1 MLDLNVI
8 YNEDGLKGMERIPA
22 GSIDCV
28 ICNLP
33 YGGINSGNALSFW
46 NRQIPLAPLWKHYE
60 RVVKPNG
67 AIILFGSG
75 MFTSDL
81 MQSNRKMWRYNL
93 VWNKERTSGFL
104 NANRMPLRQH
114 EDILVFYKHLPV
126 YHPQFTQGQPNHP
139 QGDGPHK
146 DTNRV
151 YGKLKARPKRE
162 KTTDKYP
169 TSIISVPAERDSDLS
184 AMQKPVDLIRY
195 LVRTYTDEGDVVL
208 DNCIGCGST
217 AMACL
222 LENRK
227 FVGFEAN
234 PENYKKAQR
243 RVDEFVGPFKM
254 F

>member
-1 MLDLNVI
+1 MRDFGNSRGRSSCSGTLEMLDFNVI
-8 YNEDGLKGMERIPA
+8 YNEDGLAGMGRIPT

-126 YHPQFTQGQPNHP
+126 YTRSSRRATRITHRGTGRTRTRTASTGNSRR
-139 QGDGPHK
+139 G
-146 DTNRV
+146 RS
-151 YGKLKARPKRE
+151 GKRPR
-162 KTTDKYP
+162 TSTPRPSYPCLRSAIP
-169 TSIISVPAERDSDLS
+169 TSLPCRSR
-184 AMQKPVDLIRY
+184 
-195 LVRTYTDEGDVVL
+195 
-208 DNCIGCGST
+208 
-217 AMACL
+217 
-222 LENRK
+222 
-227 FVGFEAN
+227 
-234 PENYKKAQR
+234 
-243 RVDEFVGPFKM
+243 
-254 F
+254 